1 MDVPRVW
8 IAAIGLGTFL
18 FARAVYRVFFHP
30 LRKVP
35 GPTFAAATY
44 LYEFYYDVILGG
56 RYIFQ
61 IEKLHQKYGPI
72 IRISPHEV
80 HVSDPEFYDQIYA
93 HSSHRRDKD
102 PWVVNGF
109 TAPHSMVSTVG
120 HDHHRFRR
128 NILNSFFSKK
138 RVLELESFVET
149 KINHLMERF
158 EEFHREDKVVQLD
171 DAFAALTAD
180 VITYY
185 SYGKNWG
192 FLDDKTFRSDIR
204 VAVNEL
210 TTVWHF
216 ARFFGWVISAI
227 LALPPSIMCWVMPA
241 KAVVF
246 NFQKSI
252 FEHSADS
259 MLPGLGKG
267 VGRNIFSKLSDPS
280 LPAAERSLARLQ
292 QEGLV
297 VLMAGTETTGRV
309 LSVGTFHLSQDKEL
323 REKMREE
330 LRQSGAKSWTEL
342 EKLPILTA
350 FVNEAL
356 RVGIGLTSRLPRSAP
371 TETLMYKDIA
381 IAPGTSM
388 SSSSYIIHRDP
399 TLFPDPDRFYPQ
411 RWIEA
416 SERNFNLPKYLAT
429 FTRGSRACIGMN
441 LAYMEL
447 YMTFA
452 ELVRR
457 FDFEMYDTTYE
468 DVRVIK
474 DFAIGYTRRGDMKI
488 LAKVAKAY

>member
-1 MDVPRVW
+1 MDIPRLW

-18 FARAVYRVFFHP
+18 FARAVYRAFFHP

-35 GPTFAAATY
+35 GPKLAAATY
-44 LYEFYYDVILGG
+44 LYEFYYDIILGG

-61 IEKLHQKYGPI
+61 IEKLHKKYGTSIYLVVPWRGLTRSDWLGPI
-72 IRISPHEV
+72 VRISPHEV
-80 HVSDPEFYDQIYA
+80 HVSDPHFYDQIYA

-109 TAPHSMVSTVG
+109 AAPHSMVGTVG

-138 RVLELESFVET
+138 SVLELESFVKT
-149 KINHLMERF
+149 KIDHLMERF
-158 EEFHREDKVVQLD
+158 EEFHREDEVVQLD

-210 TTVWHF
+210 TTMWHF
-216 ARFFGWVISAI
+216 SRFFGWVINTI
-227 LALPPSIMCWVMPA
+227 LSLPPSVMCWIMPG

-252 FEHSADS
+252 FEHSADTMRS
-259 MLPGLGKG
+259 DIGKG

-309 LSVGTFHLSQDKEL
+309 LSVGTFFLSQDKVFK
-323 REKMREE
+323 EKLREE
-330 LRQSGAKSWTEL
+330 LRNSGAKNWTEL
-342 EKLPILTA
+342 E
-350 FVNEAL
+350 
-356 RVGIGLTSRLPRSAP
+356 RLPLLVSLLLTYSA
-371 TETLMYKDIA
+371 
-381 IAPGTSM
+381 G
-388 SSSSYIIHRDP
+388 
-399 TLFPDPDRFYPQ
+399 
-411 RWIEA
+411 
-416 SERNFNLPKYLAT
+416 
-429 FTRGSRACIGMN
+429 
-441 LAYMEL
+441 L
-447 YMTFA
+447 Y
-452 ELVRR
+452 
-457 FDFEMYDTTYE
+457 
-468 DVRVIK
+468 
-474 DFAIGYTRRGDMKI
+474 
-488 LAKVAKAY
+488 

>member
-1 MDVPRVW
+1 MMDIPRLW
-8 IAAIGLGTFL
+8 IAAIGLSTFL
-18 FARAVYRVFFHP
+18 FARAVYRAFFHP

-35 GPTFAAATY
+35 GPKLAAATY
-44 LYEFYYDVILGG
+44 LYEFYYDIILGG
-56 RYIFQ
+56 RYIFK
-61 IEKLHQKYGPI
+61 IEKLHKKYGTFIYLVVPWRGLTRSDWLGPI
-72 IRISPHEV
+72 VRISPHEV
-80 HVSDPEFYDQIYA
+80 HISDPHFYDQIYA

-109 TAPHSMVSTVG
+109 TAPQSMVGTVG

-138 RVLELESFVET
+138 SVLELESFVKT

-158 EEFHREDKVVQLD
+158 EEFHREDEVVQLD

-216 ARFFGWVISAI
+216 SRFFGWVINTI
-227 LALPPSIMCWVMPA
+227 LSLPPSVMCWIMPG

-259 MLPGLGKG
+259 MRSDTGKG

-309 LSVGTFHLSQDKEL
+309 LSVGTFFLSQDKEF
-323 REKMREE
+323 RERLREE
-330 LRQSGAKSWTEL
+330 LINSGANYWTEL
-342 EKLPILTA
+342 E
-350 FVNEAL
+350 
-356 RVGIGLTSRLPRSAP
+356 RLPLLVSLLL
-371 TETLMYKDIA
+371 T
-381 IAPGTSM
+381 
-388 SSSSYIIHRDP
+388 
-399 TLFPDPDRFYPQ
+399 YP
-411 RWIEA
+411 A
-416 SERNFNLPKYLAT
+416 
-429 FTRGSRACIGMN
+429 G
-441 LAYMEL
+441 L
-447 YMTFA
+447 Y
-452 ELVRR
+452 
-457 FDFEMYDTTYE
+457 
-468 DVRVIK
+468 
-474 DFAIGYTRRGDMKI
+474 
-488 LAKVAKAY
+488 

>member
-1 MDVPRVW
+1 
-8 IAAIGLGTFL
+8 
-18 FARAVYRVFFHP
+18 
-30 LRKVP
+30 
-35 GPTFAAATY
+35 
-44 LYEFYYDVILGG
+44 
-56 RYIFQ
+56 
-61 IEKLHQKYGPI
+61 
-72 IRISPHEV
+72 
-80 HVSDPEFYDQIYA
+80 
-93 HSSHRRDKD
+93 
-102 PWVVNGF
+102 
-109 TAPHSMVSTVG
+109 MVSTVG

-342 EKLPILTA
+342 EKLPILVSLLLTYCAA
-350 FVNEAL
+350 F
-356 RVGIGLTSRLPRSAP
+356 
-371 TETLMYKDIA
+371 Y
-381 IAPGTSM
+381 
-388 SSSSYIIHRDP
+388 
-399 TLFPDPDRFYPQ
+399 
-411 RWIEA
+411 
-416 SERNFNLPKYLAT
+416 
-429 FTRGSRACIGMN
+429 
-441 LAYMEL
+441 
-447 YMTFA
+447 
-452 ELVRR
+452 
-457 FDFEMYDTTYE
+457 
-468 DVRVIK
+468 
-474 DFAIGYTRRGDMKI
+474 
-488 LAKVAKAY
+488 